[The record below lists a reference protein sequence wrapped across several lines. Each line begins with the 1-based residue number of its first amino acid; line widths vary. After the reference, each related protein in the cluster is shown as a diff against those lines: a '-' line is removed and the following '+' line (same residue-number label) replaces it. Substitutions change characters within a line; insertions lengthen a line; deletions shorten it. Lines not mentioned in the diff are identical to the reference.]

1 MDAHERDHPE
11 RAEGSSRAQRPA
23 AAARRAPGLGD
34 QALPAR
40 ERRAHPDRGDRAA
53 DRGAQPGRRD
63 RRLLPP
69 GRAQRGRRP
78 VPARAA
84 RSRRRL
90 GARADHRALRGHRHR
105 APRSVPRAGRRA
117 RRLPRRR
124 LRARAR
130 LRSARGRRQ
139 RLVRPARGPRGRAVG
154 DPGGA
159 AAAADRARPRRR
171 DAAARHAGG
180 RDARPRVGSRQPGG
194 RARRADGRR
203 RRDARHAARV
213 RARRGPRAE
222 GADDPLARDRPAL
235 GGARGHRRVRG
246 VLRRRRAAG
255 GRGRV
260 SRKARA
266 ALRGPMTVRAITID
280 FWGTLL
286 FDPPSSDNRYKM
298 RRMKDFET
306 ILAGAGARASAA
318 SLDRAYEESAS
329 HLGRVWATHRD
340 VPVQD
345 HVRAILSG
353 VDRALAARL
362 PADVMT
368 ALVDAYARPIL
379 MVPPAVDDGALK
391 ALRKLCDLGYTLAVV
406 SNTMRTPGATLRR
419 VLEHYGLLGCF
430 SHTAFSDETGV
441 RKPDAA
447 IFLGALRALGG

>member
-1 MDAHERDHPE
+1 
-11 RAEGSSRAQRPA
+11 
-23 AAARRAPGLGD
+23 
-34 QALPAR
+34 
-40 ERRAHPDRGDRAA
+40 
-53 DRGAQPGRRD
+53 
-63 RRLLPP
+63 
-69 GRAQRGRRP
+69 
-78 VPARAA
+78 
-84 RSRRRL
+84 
-90 GARADHRALRGHRHR
+90 
-105 APRSVPRAGRRA
+105 
-117 RRLPRRR
+117 
-124 LRARAR
+124 
-130 LRSARGRRQ
+130 
-139 RLVRPARGPRGRAVG
+139 
-154 DPGGA
+154 
-159 AAAADRARPRRR
+159 
-171 DAAARHAGG
+171 
-180 RDARPRVGSRQPGG
+180 
-194 RARRADGRR
+194 
-203 RRDARHAARV
+203 
-213 RARRGPRAE
+213 
-222 GADDPLARDRPAL
+222 
-235 GGARGHRRVRG
+235 
-246 VLRRRRAAG
+246 
-255 GRGRV
+255 
-260 SRKARA
+260 
-266 ALRGPMTVRAITID
+266 MTVRAITID

-329 HLGRVWATHRD
+329 QLGRVWATHRD

-441 RKPDAA
+441 RKPDPA
-447 IFLGALRALGG
+447 IFLGALRALGAEPAHAIHVGDDAILDVEGARAAGMRVVQVTSAALKASGARRPDAVVSSLAALPDAIARLDAV